1 MTLRPALL
9 VASLLPACATTASGD
24 CRIDDLPIDERA
36 PPRQMADLTAARPF
50 YNYVAVTGVGPYGHH
65 FAVTYRDEEPALHH
79 VRVERDGA
87 GKLHVHEAAAWWG
100 GVAGLPGRS
109 VPPPPPGE
117 AAELARALAQ
127 ELPRRCREGQDWKVE
142 YGGSYRE
149 VHVAEFIAHD
159 LRAGNRRAGWAA
171 TRTLKANETLTG
183 LVGPA
188 ARSSSGF
195 GVIEVPADARWVVID
210 RPLEREGSGF
220 VTERLDGGGAM
231 TERALA
237 AARALASG
245 PPAPALDAVGP
256 PARAP
261 LLPPGYRSRVVATVH
276 VHGGKQGERWVP
288 GGQDVRLPLDLRDAV
303 FGPRATAVGEATLL
317 TTRIKVRVTLTP
329 DAARRPARERAEA
342 RYQGTLTVQVDDG
355 EGRTWSR
362 DYRATGALMLE
373 GRGIAAPTGFNIP
386 GASAPSAE
394 WEARK
399 GQLTGGSVLHLIQFS
414 VDGSLFDDPRSVM

>member
-1 MTLRPALL
+1 
-9 VASLLPACATTASGD
+9 
-24 CRIDDLPIDERA
+24 
-36 PPRQMADLTAARPF
+36 MADLTAARPF

-65 FAVTYRDEEPALHH
+65 FRVTYQDEEPALHH
-79 VRVERDGA
+79 VRVERDA
-87 GKLHVHEAAAWWG
+87 TGKLHVREEAAWWG
-100 GVAGLPGRS
+100 GVGALPGRA

-127 ELPRRCREGQDWKVE
+127 ELPRRCRTGKDWNVE
-142 YGGSYRE
+142 YGGRYRE

-159 LRAGNRRAGWAA
+159 LRAGDRRAGWAA
-171 TRTLKANETLTG
+171 TRTIKVDQALTS
-183 LVGPA
+183 LVGTD
-188 ARSSSGF
+188 ARSTSAF

-210 RPLEREGSGF
+210 RPLEREGSGL
-220 VTERLDGGGAM
+220 VTERLDAGG
-231 TERALA
+231 TITQRTLQ

-245 PPAPALDAVGP
+245 APTPALDAVGP

-276 VHGGKQGERWVP
+276 VHGGRQGERWVP
-288 GGQDVRLPLDLRDAV
+288 GGQNVRLPLDLRDAV

-317 TTRIKVRVTLTP
+317 TTRIKVRAMLTP
-329 DAARRPARERAEA
+329 DAVRRPARERAES

-355 EGRTWSR
+355 EGHSWSR

-386 GASAPSAE
+386 GASSPSPE

-399 GQLTGGSVLHLIQFS
+399 GQLAGGSVLHLIQFFGRGKP
-414 VDGSLFDDPRSVM
+414 VRRSALSDVIASRYGLLPTEGVPSITS